1 MSIIYLSKKESVIRT
16 IYSDIFTKKIENY
29 SFEMLEREKTI
40 LNCENDTVFVKP
52 IQIKPKSIF
61 IDDISTDNTD
71 WRNSVYNS
79 YYKKTIIL
87 K

>member
-1 MSIIYLSKKESVIRT
+1 MLRT
-16 IYSDIFTKKIENY
+16 IYSDISTKKIENY

-40 LNCENDTVFVKP
+40 LNCKNDTVYVMP
-52 IQIKPKSIF
+52 IHIKPKSIF